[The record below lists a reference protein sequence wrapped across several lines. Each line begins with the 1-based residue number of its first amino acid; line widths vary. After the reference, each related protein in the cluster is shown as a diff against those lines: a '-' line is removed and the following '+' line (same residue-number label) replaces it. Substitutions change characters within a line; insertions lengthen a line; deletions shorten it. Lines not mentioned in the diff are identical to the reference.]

1 MEVCKLTVIT
11 QKGFSPMEVAKMLG
25 VSQATIYREM
35 EKGRLKSVKVGAR
48 RVITQ
53 WDLELYLGK
62 ERAVTL
68 LEEKKEKNA
77 SVTDITE
84 QERLARIDSAMGMF
98 AHLPGSVEDF
108 MKEKQKDIE
117 IENRRWKEEQ

>member
-1 MEVCKLTVIT
+1 MAVIT

-25 VSQATIYREM
+25 VSQATIYREIG
-35 EKGRLKSVKVGAR
+35 KGKLKSVKIGTR

-62 ERAVTL
+62 ERSNAL
-68 LEEKKEKNA
+68 LMEDNEEKFNKL
-77 SVTDITE
+77 SE
-84 QERLARIDSAMGMF
+84 QERIARIKAVMGMF

-108 MKEKQKDIE
+108 IKEKQKDIE